1 MVDEE
6 VLERIYRE
14 RLDERIIATLAEKYQ
29 LDYLDAMDW
38 YFNSRLASLIQTGAH
53 GIQYLDHKVL
63 VEMLEQTE
71 PDSIPKQ
78 DDRKPPSE
86 TL

>member
-1 MVDEE
+1 MVDGE

-14 RLDERIIATLAEKYQ
+14 QLDERVIAALAEKYQ

-38 YFNSRLASLIQTGAH
+38 YFNSRLASLIQAGAH
-53 GIQYLDHKVL
+53 GIQYLDYKVL

-71 PDSIPKQ
+71 PLSILPNV
-78 DDRKPPSE
+78 
-86 TL
+86 

>member
-1 MVDEE
+1 MVDGE

-14 RLDERIIATLAEKYQ
+14 RLDDRVIATLAEKYQ

-38 YFNSRLASLIQTGAH
+38 YFNSRLDSLIQAGAH

-78 DDRKPPSE
+78 DDRKPS
-86 TL
+86 

>member
-1 MVDEE
+1 MVDGE

-14 RLDERIIATLAEKYQ
+14 RLDERVIAALAEKYQ

-38 YFNSRLASLIQTGAH
+38 YFNSRLASLIQAGAH
-53 GIQYLDHKVL
+53 RIQYLDYKVL

-71 PDSIPKQ
+71 PLSILPNV
-78 DDRKPPSE
+78 
-86 TL
+86 

>member
-1 MVDEE
+1 MVDGE

-38 YFNSRLASLIQTGAH
+38 YFNSRLASLIQAGAH
-53 GIQYLDHKVL
+53 GVQYLDHKVL

-71 PDSIPKQ
+71 PLSIRDPKNG
-78 DDRKPPSE
+78 
-86 TL
+86 LV

>member
-1 MVDEE
+1 MVDGE

-14 RLDERIIATLAEKYQ
+14 RLDERVIATLAEKYQ

-38 YFNSRLASLIQTGAH
+38 YFNSRLASLIQAGAH

-78 DDRKPPSE
+78 DDRKPSSE